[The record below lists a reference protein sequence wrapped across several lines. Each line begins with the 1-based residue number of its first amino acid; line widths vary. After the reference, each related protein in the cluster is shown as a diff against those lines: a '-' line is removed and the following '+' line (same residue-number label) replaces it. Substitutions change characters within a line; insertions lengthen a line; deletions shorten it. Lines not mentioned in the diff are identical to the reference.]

1 MILSLVTNDNTLVTL
16 FTYACIS
23 LVTNDY
29 PLLTLLASACINLET
44 DDDPLVTLGIG
55 MHKSS
60 DKWWAPPYP
69 FGKGVHES
77 SDRWWPPPYPFGIGV
92 HESVVD
98 VDVLNLSHA
107 RQNFLV
113 RHPAVL
119 IQSQEGVC
127 QWFLYHGPFVNI
139 TLHNEVKTSTLNSTT
154 CCWKLNCAFFLMP
167 AYLPAYI
174 YVK

>member
-29 PLLTLLASACINLET
+29 PLLTLLASACINLVT

-127 QWFLYHGPFVNI
+127 QWFLCHSSFCEHHI
-139 TLHNEVKTSTLNSTT
+139 TQRSEDINTQQHNLLLEA
-154 CCWKLNCAFFLMP
+154 KLCSFFLMP

-174 YVK
+174 